1 MFKIFLLMLISVVS
15 ASVYAEGEYVTLR
28 HLSAPMA
35 HQAALAAY
43 EDCSERGY
51 NVAVAVVD
59 RDGSLLSFIRSPLA
73 GAHTIE
79 VAKQKAWT
87 SMSFKAPTTNLM
99 LGESSDFM
107 KEIPGALLIGG
118 GLPINVGGFV
128 YAAIGVSG
136 APAEKTPGDVD
147 DACAIAG
154 IDAIKVDLEMAE

>member
-1 MFKIFLLMLISVVS
+1 MKKIFMLISLMFLSGV
-15 ASVYAEGEYVTLR
+15 AQAEEYLQIR

-43 EDCSERGY
+43 EDCTSRGF

-79 VAKQKAWT
+79 VAKRKAWT

-99 LGESSDFM
+99 LGENNEFM
-107 KEIPGALLIGG
+107 KQIPGALLIGG
-118 GLPINVGGFV
+118 GMPINVGGFI

-136 APAEKTPGDVD
+136 APEEKTPGDID
-147 DACAIAG
+147 DACALTG
-154 IDAIKVDLEMAE
+154 IEAIKIDLEMAE